1 MRRTPPITHSAAA
14 LLVLGVACAP
24 ADSGGASDSAQAE
37 IPGVSGPALP
47 TGTPADGG
55 LSEERL
61 GRIAPAMQAYVDD
74 GRLPG
79 VVTMVARGGEILHWE
94 AVGMRNIED
103 ATPLQPDDIF
113 RIYSMTKPVTS
124 TAIMMLVESGDIAL
138 DDPVSKFI
146 PAFAHMSV
154 LEDDGTR
161 TPVNPPMTVRH
172 LLSHNGGLTYGIFG
186 DTPVDQAYMQSGL
199 FAMETL
205 EDYVATVAGLP
216 LLAQPGEI
224 WNYSVSTDVLGYIV
238 QVVSGQPFE
247 VFLEE
252 RIFEPLGMD
261 DTAFWVPPKK
271 RDRFTTHYGV
281 DPDGLQVV
289 DTPEDGKYTQMPGVA
304 SGGGGL
310 VSTASDYVRFA
321 QMIVQKGQLD
331 DVRILRPQTVRAMGT
346 NVLSGDLTPIS
357 LANWFAP
364 AYGFGLGFATL
375 VDEGETP
382 EADNNGLIRWGG
394 VANTFFWIDPEAELI
409 AMVWTQMDPFLVY
422 GLEKRF
428 AELVY
433 DAMED
438 ASQ

>member
-1 MRRTPPITHSAAA
+1 MRRIPPLTLSAAA
-14 LLVLGVACAP
+14 LLVLVIGCAP
-24 ADSGGASDSAQAE
+24 ADSGGVGSSAPTE

-47 TGTPADGG
+47 MGAPADAGF
-55 LSEERL
+55 SEERL

-79 VVTMVARGGEILHWE
+79 VVTMVARGGKIVHWE
-94 AVGMRNIED
+94 AVGMRSIEE

-113 RIYSMTKPVTS
+113 RIASMTKPITS

-146 PAFAHMSV
+146 PAFADMSV
-154 LEDDGTR
+154 LEDDGSR
-161 TPVNPPMTVRH
+161 TPVDPPMTVRH
-172 LLSHNGGLTYGIFG
+172 LLSHSGGLTYGIFG
-186 DTPVDQAYMQSGL
+186 DTPVDQAYVQARL
-199 FAMETL
+199 FAKETP

-261 DTAFWVPPKK
+261 DTAFWVPPEK
-271 RDRFTTHYGV
+271 RNRFTTRYGV
-281 DPDGLQVV
+281 GPAGLQVV
-289 DTPEDGKYTQMPGVA
+289 DAPEDGRYTQMPGMA

-310 VSTASDYVRFA
+310 VSTASDYIRFA
-321 QMIVQKGQLD
+321 QMMLQGGQLD
-331 DVRILRPQTVRAMGT
+331 GVRILRPETVQAMGT
-346 NVLSGDLTPIS
+346 NVLSDDNTPIS
-357 LANWFAP
+357 ILGWLPP

-375 VDEGETP
+375 VDEGATP
-382 EADNNGLIRWGG
+382 QADHDGLIRWGG
-394 VANTFFWIDPEAELI
+394 IANTFFWIDPEAELI

-422 GLEKRF
+422 ELEKRF
-428 AELVY
+428 TEFVY

-438 ASQ
+438 ATQ